1 MICTIR
7 PGLAEAGVTLWGR
20 FDVGTEAFDYI
31 VVGAGSA
38 GCVLANRLSADPA
51 NRVLLLEAGGKDNNL
66 MVRIPRGFG
75 KLLGNPRFAWFFMT
89 RPFGKG
95 ERVEAWV
102 RGKTLGGSSA
112 VNGMVYNRGAAA
124 DWDGLAALTGN
135 DAWGWESIV
144 AKYREIEDNQLGAS
158 PTRGVGGPLGISTG
172 VIRSAICDEMIEA
185 TTAIGLRRVDDLNES
200 DDERVGYAMA
210 NIKKGQ
216 RVSAAAA
223 FLHPVSSRPNLSV
236 AIDSPA
242 TSLVFEGDKVVGVRT
257 GSGGTAAEH
266 RANREVILAL
276 GSIQTPRLLQLS
288 GIGPPEVLRAAG
300 IDVRIDQ
307 PNVGARMRE
316 HHCFLLQMRLRE
328 NIGYNRKL
336 SSPVAQL
343 TSGIQYLTTRGGALA
358 APSYDVVG
366 FMKTRPDLDRVD
378 AQILMAPW
386 TTEPQV
392 PGKEVG
398 LEREPGLQCIGYVL
412 RPDSEGTVQITG
424 ADPDAPLDIDPNF
437 YATEHDREIGVRIF
451 ERMRSIFRS
460 SPIAE
465 RIASETVPGPGVQ
478 DDEDVIQE
486 NLERGYCG
494 YHAIGTCAM
503 GTNDDAVVDPQ
514 LRVRGVDNLRIMDCS
529 VLPVMVA
536 GNLNGPM
543 MAMAARAAEVIL
555 ADR

>member
-1 MICTIR
+1 MICTIE
-7 PGLAEAGVTLWGR
+7 PADPSGPGR
-20 FDVGTEAFDYI
+20 FVVGTEAFDYI

-51 NRVLLLEAGGKDNNL
+51 NRVLLLEAGGKDDNL

-75 KLLGNPRFAWFFMT
+75 KLLGNPRFAWFFTT
-89 RPFGKG
+89 RPFGNAQ
-95 ERVEAWV
+95 RVEAWV
-102 RGKTLGGSSA
+102 RGKTLGGSSS
-112 VNGMVYNRGAAA
+112 VNGMIYNRGTRA
-124 DWDGLAALTGN
+124 DWDGLAAVSGN
-135 DAWGWESIV
+135 DAWGWDSIM
-144 AKYREIEDNQLGAS
+144 AMYREIEDNQLGPS
-158 PTRGVGGPLGISTG
+158 PTRGVGGPLGLSTG
-172 VIRSAICDEMIEA
+172 VIRSAICDDMIEA
-185 TTAIGLRRVDDLNES
+185 ATASGLRRVDDLNET

-210 NIKKGQ
+210 NIRNGR

-223 FLHPVSSRPNLSV
+223 FLHPVAGRPNLTV

-242 TSLVFEGDKVVGVRT
+242 SSLVFEGDKVVGIRT
-257 GSGGTAAEH
+257 RSGTGIREH

-288 GIGPPEVLRAAG
+288 GIGPSEVLRAAG
-300 IDVRIDQ
+300 IDVRMDL
-307 PNVGARMRE
+307 PNVGAHMRE
-316 HHCFLLQMRLRE
+316 HHCFLLQFRLRE
-328 NIGYNRKL
+328 NVGYNRKL
-336 SSPVAQL
+336 SSPIAQAV
-343 TSGIQYLTTRGGALA
+343 SGIQYLTTHGGALA

-366 FMKTRPDLDRVD
+366 FMKTRPELDRVD

-398 LEREPGLQCIGYVL
+398 LERRPGMQCIGYVL
-412 RPDSEGTVQITG
+412 RPDSEGTVHIT
-424 ADPDAPLDIDPNF
+424 ASDPDAPLDIDPNF
-437 YATEHDREIGVRIF
+437 YATEHDRQTGIRIF
-451 ERMRSIFRS
+451 DRMRSIFRN

-465 RIASETVPGPGVQ
+465 RIASETVPGPSVQ
-478 DDEDVIQE
+478 DDEAVIQE
-486 NLERGYCG
+486 NLERGFCG

-503 GTNDDAVVDPQ
+503 GTDDAAVVDPQ

-536 GNLNGPM
+536 GNLNGPI
-543 MAMAARAAEVIL
+543 MAMASRAAEVIL

>member
-1 MICTIR
+1 M
-7 PGLAEAGVTLWGR
+7 
-20 FDVGTEAFDYI
+20 GTEAFDYI

-75 KLLGNPRFAWFFMT
+75 KLLGNPRYAWFFMT

-200 DDERVGYAMA
+200 DDERVGYTMA

-307 PNVGARMRE
+307 PNVGARIAR
-316 HHCFLLQMRLRE
+316 
-328 NIGYNRKL
+328 
-336 SSPVAQL
+336 
-343 TSGIQYLTTRGGALA
+343 
-358 APSYDVVG
+358 APL
-366 FMKTRPDLDRVD
+366 FP
-378 AQILMAPW
+378 A
-386 TTEPQV
+386 
-392 PGKEVG
+392 
-398 LEREPGLQCIGYVL
+398 
-412 RPDSEGTVQITG
+412 
-424 ADPDAPLDIDPNF
+424 PDAPQR
-437 YATEHDREIGVRIF
+437 EHRLQ
-451 ERMRSIFRS
+451 
-460 SPIAE
+460 PQAE
-465 RIASETVPGPGVQ
+465 QPG
-478 DDEDVIQE
+478 
-486 NLERGYCG
+486 R
-494 YHAIGTCAM
+494 
-503 GTNDDAVVDPQ
+503 
-514 LRVRGVDNLRIMDCS
+514 
-529 VLPVMVA
+529 
-536 GNLNGPM
+536 
-543 MAMAARAAEVIL
+543 AAR
-555 ADR
+555 